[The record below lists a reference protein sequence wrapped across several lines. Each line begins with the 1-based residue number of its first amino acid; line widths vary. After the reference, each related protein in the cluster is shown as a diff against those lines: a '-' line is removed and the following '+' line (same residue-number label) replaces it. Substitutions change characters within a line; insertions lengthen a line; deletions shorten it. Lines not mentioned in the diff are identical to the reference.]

1 MTPDQLETEAEL
13 LYLEQR
19 PQRDPSLCW
28 CCGQSMFGGG
38 RFDLVRDMQGAQ
50 QIAHKRCAMKYG
62 QNQRMYA
69 GPQWAEISQIAKT
82 LWRGRVL
89 TGELAE
95 LG

>member
-1 MTPDQLETEAEL
+1 MTPDQLEIEAEL
-13 LYLEQR
+13 LYLQQR
-19 PQRDPSLCW
+19 PKPDLSLCW

-38 RFDLVRDMQGAQ
+38 RFSLVRNMQGAQ
-50 QIAHKRCAMKYG
+50 QLAHKQCAIKYG
-62 QNQRMYA
+62 ENQRMHA
-69 GPQWAEISQIAKT
+69 GPKWTEISQIAKT

>member
-1 MTPDQLETEAEL
+1 MTPEQLEVEAEL

-19 PQRDPSLCW
+19 PQLDPALCW
-28 CCGQSMFGGG
+28 CCGQSMLNAGKHS
-38 RFDLVRDMQGAQ
+38 LVKDTQGAQ
-50 QIAHKRCAMKYG
+50 RLSHVHCANRYG
-62 QNQRMYA
+62 KNQRMHA
-69 GPQWAEISQIAKT
+69 GPRWAEISQIAKT